1 MAVRL
6 PNRRVLLVLAVLAV
20 AGVVAYSIARGVTG
34 TNDFK
39 NPYRVARIFW
49 ETGELDIRREP
60 RYPPTIRVL
69 LAPLAAL
76 PLGVASAIWTLASV
90 PAILAV
96 PRLLERLSGIPV
108 RAQAL
113 AWLAVLA
120 YVLDAFALGQAE
132 PINLFLVTWGLA
144 LARGGGAIAGASL
157 IGLAGMI
164 KVLPVVFWAVLIAR
178 GRLLGVVSGA
188 VVTAAASAALLVA
201 AAGWDAGVES
211 LAEWLHVLRE
221 GEGPWGLVQT
231 RNSLRENNEALP
243 VVLARTLGDL
253 DPALARNAVSIARL
267 PLPVIWGMWL
277 AVLASMAVV
286 WAACAWRARALPP
299 ERAWLVMFG
308 LTSPLLL
315 AATHIAWPH
324 YFMWLVPTA
333 VALAARPR
341 LLLGAAVLGQLG
353 MIIPVLRGLGCHTAI
368 ALVLF
373 AILARDVLARR
384 R

>member
-1 MAVRL
+1 MAVRS
-6 PNRRVLLVLAVLAV
+6 PNRRVLWLLAALAV
-20 AGVVAYSIARGVTG
+20 AGVVGYSIARGVTG
-34 TNDFK
+34 TSDFK

-76 PLGVASAIWTLASV
+76 PLGIASAIWTLASV

-96 PRLLERLSGIPV
+96 PRFLERLSGIPV

-113 AWLAVLA
+113 AWLAVSM

-144 LARGGGAIAGASL
+144 LARGAGAVAGASL

-164 KVLPVVFWAVLIAR
+164 KVLPVVFWAVPIAR
-178 GRLLGVVSGA
+178 GRLLAVAGGA

-201 AAGWDAGVES
+201 AAGWDAGIES
-211 LAEWLHVLRE
+211 LVEWGRVLRE
-221 GEGPWGLVQT
+221 GEGPWGLVET

-243 VVLARTLGDL
+243 VVLARTFGDL
-253 DPALARNAVSIARL
+253 DPTLARNAVSIARL
-267 PLPVIWGMWL
+267 PLSIIWGVWL
-277 AVLASMAVV
+277 ALLAVMAAV
-286 WAACAWRARALPP
+286 WAACAWRARTLPP
-299 ERAWLVMFG
+299 ERAWLAIFG

-333 VALAARPR
+333 LALSARPR
-341 LLLGAAVLGQLG
+341 LLVGAAAVGQLG
-353 MIIPVLRGLGCHTAI
+353 MMIPILRGLGCHTAI
-368 ALVLF
+368 ALALF
-373 AILARDVLARR
+373 AVLARDVLARR
-384 R
+384 P

>member
-1 MAVRL
+1 MAVRF
-6 PNRRVLLVLAVLAV
+6 PNRRVLLLLAVLAV

-34 TNDFK
+34 TSDFK

-60 RYPPTIRVL
+60 RYPPTIRVM

-76 PLGVASAIWTLASV
+76 PLGVAAAVWTIVSV
-90 PAILAV
+90 PAILFV

-108 RAQAL
+108 RAQTL
-113 AWLAVLA
+113 AWLAVLM
-120 YVLDAFALGQAE
+120 YVVDAFALGQAE
-132 PINLFLVTWGLA
+132 PINLFLVTWGLV
-144 LARGGGAIAGASL
+144 LARGAGAVAGASL

-164 KVLPVVFWAVLIAR
+164 KVLPVVFWAVLVAR
-178 GRLLGVVSGA
+178 GRVLAAAAGA
-188 VVTAAASAALLVA
+188 VATAAASAALLVA
-201 AAGWDAGVES
+201 AAGWDAGIES
-211 LAEWLHVLRE
+211 LAEWMRVLRE
-221 GEGPWGLVQT
+221 GEGPWGLVAT

-243 VVLARTLGDL
+243 IVLARTLGDL

-267 PLPVIWGMWL
+267 PLSVIWVVWL
-277 AVLASMAVV
+277 AVLTAMAAV

-299 ERAWLVMFG
+299 ERAWLAMFG

-333 VALAARPR
+333 LALSARPW
-341 LLLGAAVLGQLG
+341 LLLGAAALGQLG
-353 MIIPVLRGLGCHTAI
+353 MMIPVLRGLGCHTAI

-373 AILARDVLARR
+373 AVLALDVLARR